1 MIEEAVNFIKRTRKL
16 FLSETKRYNDY
27 NYIGYSRILSIGK
40 KVDKSKITKK
50 ESIELLKKDVISIN
64 KRLNKIIKVDIT
76 DNQRIALISLVY
88 DIGIRALLA
97 DPLLIEVN
105 KGNILQSISMFR
117 RYGYYKK
124 KAIYSLIKAR
134 REEIKLINS

>member
-1 MIEEAVNFIKRTRKL
+1 MIDEAVEFIKRTRKL

-27 NYIGYSRILSIGK
+27 NYIGYSRILSVGK
-40 KVDKSKITKK
+40 KVDKNKITKK

-64 KRLNKIIKVDIT
+64 KRLNKVIKVDIT

-97 DPLLIEVN
+97 DPLLVEVN